1 MCVWLRLSD
10 PRTQNNIEINIIY
23 PAIYFN
29 VTIGP
34 KVVPKLRA
42 AELAITM
49 MTTTTMVMLMTRIM
63 TSINSQHATH
73 HWWQGSWPNMKP
85 TWSRQDPGG
94 SMLAPWTL
102 LSGIIGLTRQ
112 PMWVSRMFHVAGV
125 LRQPMPYTR
134 NANIIEPNVWSPKA
148 YVWPLD

>member
-1 MCVWLRLSD
+1 MSPLDQKHRVLCVILD
-10 PRTQNNIEINIIY
+10 CEEIGHVALMHRNMI
-23 PAIYFN
+23 
-29 VTIGP
+29 
-34 KVVPKLRA
+34 VPKLRA

-73 HWWQGSWPNMKP
+73 HWWQGSWPNMRP

-94 SMLAPWTL
+94 PMLAPWTL